1 MCRQC
6 SGSVQDGRA
15 LHGSA
20 LYTLQYIVSSP
31 IEKLYTFIVTD
42 EVQAEVENVV
52 TDYLAQYVGK
62 QFKSLEI
69 LRVIAENEN
78 A

>member
-1 MCRQC
+1 MVLLYILC
-6 SGSVQDGRA
+6 SILFHLRLKS
-15 LHGSA
+15 
-20 LYTLQYIVSSP
+20 
-31 IEKLYTFIVTD
+31 FIVTD

>member
-1 MCRQC
+1 M
-6 SGSVQDGRA
+6 
-15 LHGSA
+15 HGSA